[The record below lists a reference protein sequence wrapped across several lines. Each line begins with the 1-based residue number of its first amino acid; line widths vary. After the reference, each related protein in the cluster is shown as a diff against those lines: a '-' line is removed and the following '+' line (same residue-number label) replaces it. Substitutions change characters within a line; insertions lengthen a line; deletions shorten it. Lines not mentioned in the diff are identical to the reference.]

1 MRQTNI
7 RMVEPQKETI
17 RDVPISKDQEEALL
31 RKYYPEMFKKEIEK
45 EKPLYDFNQKK
56 ATPRKDSDNLY
67 QKTNKEFIDTKFINI
82 GLDGLTGRLEIRS
95 DMKLP

>member
-7 RMVEPQKETI
+7 RMIEPQKETL

-45 EKPLYDFNQKK
+45 PSNEFTQKK
-56 ATPRKDSDNLY
+56 AVPRKDSDNLY
-67 QKTNKEFIDTKFINI
+67 QKTNREFVDTKFV
-82 GLDGLTGRLEIRS
+82 DTGVESLMGKLEIRS